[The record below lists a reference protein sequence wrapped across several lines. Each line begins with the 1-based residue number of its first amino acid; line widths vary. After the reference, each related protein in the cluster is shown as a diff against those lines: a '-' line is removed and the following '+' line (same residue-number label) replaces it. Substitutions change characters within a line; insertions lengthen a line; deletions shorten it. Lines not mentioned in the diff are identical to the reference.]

1 MRIFLLDTPGLFASV
16 IIGALVLLFSGAIA
30 IQNFL
35 LLLFFLVISVVATR
49 YKHEEKKE
57 KGLYEFERGWQ
68 NVISNGIIAAL
79 CPVLHFTGWFGAFI
93 GALAGATA
101 DKFGSELGV
110 LSGKPISL
118 KSLRHV
124 KPGTSGAISALGTLM
139 TFVGALLIGLLAYFF
154 FRFDPIQVFLIALV
168 GFAGALSDTIAGV
181 LEEEGIGNKQTSN
194 LICTIVAALLGMIF
208 LKV

>member
-57 KGLYEFERGWQ
+57 RGLYEFERGWQ

-118 KSLRHV
+118 KSLKHV

-139 TFVGALLIGLLAYFF
+139 SFVGALLIGLLAYFF